1 MKSLNFVANLSSCRV
16 LRKVISSDLSKV
28 YKRMNSISVKDEDR
42 LEGSSNFNVWK
53 VRIRNILEEYDLDH
67 FITNIVE
74 EPITV
79 VGRTNFKKNQAKAK
93 RIIFDLLKDSI
104 MPMVAPLKTAK
115 ECFDTLIYMKR
126 KHPVRRGFSRTSC
139 EH

>member
-1 MKSLNFVANLSSCRV
+1 
-16 LRKVISSDLSKV
+16 
-28 YKRMNSISVKDEDR
+28 MNSISVKAEDR

-93 RIIFDLLKDSI
+93 HIIFDSLKDNI
-104 MPMVAPLKTAK
+104 MPVVAPLKTAK
-115 ECFDTLIYMKR
+115 ECFDTLTNLYEK
-126 KHPVRRGFSRTSC
+126 KAPGERRVLKKKL
-139 EH
+139 